1 MIKLTFFVNLQHY
14 SLDFVDRI
22 RIMRY
27 SIKKDLNWKR
37 RLAEK
42 KVAPAIID
50 GNNKMKRIIQDKQL
64 LIRRIFLMCYDMLA
78 VFAASIL
85 ALLVR
90 FDFHIMSVPPEYL
103 DEVWRTIPYMAVMTL
118 VIFWVLRL
126 YSSLWSYA
134 GALEMMY
141 VVSACVL
148 DAIVNAA
155 LILIRNWGDM
165 FPVPRSFYVLYGI
178 FLFILVMGCRYSYR
192 GLRVLR
198 NMRRAGVYR
207 RNVLVIG
214 AGDAG
219 NQIIKEISNSRY
231 VRKKVVGVID
241 DDRNKIGNY
250 IHGAKVVGDR
260 NDILAKVQE
269 LHVHEII
276 IAMPSANQKQIK
288 EILDICKDTG
298 CTLKR
303 LPGIYQLV
311 NGDVSVSKLK
321 DVDAN
326 DLLGRDPVCVDL
338 QSIMDYVS
346 GKVVMV
352 TGGGGSIGSE
362 LCRQI
367 AAHKPKLL
375 IIVDIYENTTYDVQ
389 NELKVKFPELN
400 LVVLIASVRNTNRMN
415 WIFEHYKPEI
425 IYHAAAHKHVPL
437 MEDSPNEAI
446 KNNVLGTWKIV
457 QAADRYG
464 VKKFVMIS
472 SDKAVNPTNIM
483 GASKRICE
491 MIIQTYNRRS
501 RTDFVAVRFGNVL
514 GSNGSVIPL
523 FQKQIE
529 RGGPVTVTHP
539 DIVRYFMTIP
549 EAVSL
554 VLQAGAYAK
563 GGEIFVL
570 DMGEPVKILDL
581 AKNLI
586 LLSGHKP
593 DEDIHIVFTGLRPGE
608 KLYEEMLMDEEGLQD
623 TANKLIHIGK
633 PIELDET
640 KFMQQL
646 EELKEYVVTEP
657 DDIRER
663 VKEIVPTY
671 HPEQGGDAHMDE

>member
-1 MIKLTFFVNLQHY
+1 
-14 SLDFVDRI
+14 
-22 RIMRY
+22 
-27 SIKKDLNWKR
+27 
-37 RLAEK
+37 
-42 KVAPAIID
+42 
-50 GNNKMKRIIQDKQL
+50 
-64 LIRRIFLMCYDMLA
+64 MLA

-90 FDFHIMSVPPEYL
+90 FDFHIMNVPSEYL
-103 DEVWRTIPYMAVMTL
+103 DEVWRTIPYMAIVTL
-118 VIFWVLRL
+118 VIFWFLRL

-148 DAIVNAA
+148 DAITNAA
-155 LILIRNWGDM
+155 LILVRNWGDM

-192 GLRVLR
+192 RLRVLR

-346 GKVVMV
+346 GKVIMV

-501 RTDFVAVRFGNVL
+501 KTDFVAVRFGNVL

-623 TANKLIHIGK
+623 TANKLMHIGK
-633 PIELDET
+633 PIELDEE

-646 EELKEYVVTEP
+646 EDLKEYVVTEP
-657 DDIRER
+657 DDIREV
-663 VKEIVPTY
+663 VKKIVPTY
-671 HPEQGGDAHMDE
+671 YPETSDPNDAMRNDQ